1 VLRIDKTFVA
11 RWVLVAKVWD
21 VCPRQRGSVVSVVS
35 IVIFKLKIKEMYSK
49 LKDDGFTRGCG

>member
-1 VLRIDKTFVA
+1 MFA
-11 RWVLVAKVWD
+11 
-21 VCPRQRGSVVSVVS
+21 QGSGGSVVSVVS